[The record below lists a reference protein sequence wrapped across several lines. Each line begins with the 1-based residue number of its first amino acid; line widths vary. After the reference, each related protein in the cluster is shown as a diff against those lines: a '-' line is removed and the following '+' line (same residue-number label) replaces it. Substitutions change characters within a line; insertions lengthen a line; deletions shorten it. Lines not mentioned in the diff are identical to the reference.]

1 MIYLKRILL
10 KDFVVFFVLTL
21 SIACSSTSQGFNTK
35 SDELISI
42 QENFRIEG
50 KFKVSN
56 MDSKETGYFV
66 IDKKIKT
73 ISLTL
78 GKNYLLPERNF
89 IFDVRENINIK
100 EFIDDEVTD
109 LSLPE
114 IKLMS
119 LLELFIG
126 LKSNEFEKENITVYM
141 DFKELSSNPS
151 KISISR
157 EDFELT
163 LLINTLWKN

>member
-1 MIYLKRILL
+1 MIYLKRFLL

-35 SDELISI
+35 SGELISI
-42 QENFRIEG
+42 QENFRLEG

-56 MDSKETGYFV
+56 MYSKETGYFV

-100 EFIDDEVTD
+100 EFIDDELTD

-141 DFKELSSNPS
+141 DYKELSSNPS
-151 KISISR
+151 KISMLR

>member
-1 MIYLKRILL
+1 MIYFKRFLL

-35 SDELISI
+35 SGELISI
-42 QENFRIEG
+42 QENFRLEG

-66 IDKKIKT
+66 IEKKINT
-73 ISLTL
+73 VALTL

-89 IFDVRENINIK
+89 VFDIRENINFNK
-100 EFIDDEVTD
+100 FIDDEVPN

-114 IKLMS
+114 IKLTS

-126 LKSNEFEKENITVYM
+126 IKPIEFEKENVYIFM
-141 DFKELSSNPS
+141 DFKELSSFPS

-163 LLINTLWKN
+163 LLINNLWKN

>member
-1 MIYLKRILL
+1 MIYLKRFLL
-10 KDFVVFFVLTL
+10 KDFVVFFVLAL

-126 LKSNEFEKENITVYM
+126 LKSNEFKKENITVYM
-141 DFKELSSNPS
+141 DFKELSLNPS

>member
-1 MIYLKRILL
+1 MIYLKRFLL
-10 KDFVVFFVLTL
+10 KDFVVFFVLAL

-35 SDELISI
+35 YDELISI

-100 EFIDDEVTD
+100 EFIDDEMTD

-151 KISISR
+151 KISMSR
-157 EDFELT
+157 EDLELT

>member
-1 MIYLKRILL
+1 MIYLKRFLL
-10 KDFVVFFVLTL
+10 KDFVVFFVLAL
-21 SIACSSTSQGFNTK
+21 SIACSSSSQGFNTK
-35 SDELISI
+35 YDELISI

-126 LKSNEFEKENITVYM
+126 LKSNEFKKENITVCM

>member
-1 MIYLKRILL
+1 MIYLKRFHL
-10 KDFVVFFVLTL
+10 KDFVVFYVLSL

-141 DFKELSSNPS
+141 DYKELSSNPS
-151 KISISR
+151 KISMSR

>member
-1 MIYLKRILL
+1 MIYLKRFLL
-10 KDFVVFFVLTL
+10 KDFVVFFVLAL
-21 SIACSSTSQGFNTK
+21 SIACSSSSQGFNTK
-35 SDELISI
+35 YDELISI

-100 EFIDDEVTD
+100 EFIDDEITD
-109 LSLPE
+109 LRLPE

-119 LLELFIG
+119 LLELFFG
-126 LKSNEFEKENITVYM
+126 LKPKEFEKENITVYM
-141 DFKELSSNPS
+141 NFKGLSSNPS

>member
-1 MIYLKRILL
+1 MIYLKRFLL
-10 KDFVVFFVLTL
+10 KDFVVLFVLAL

-35 SDELISI
+35 YDELISI

-73 ISLTL
+73 IYLTL

-151 KISISR
+151 KISMSR

>member
-1 MIYLKRILL
+1 MIYLKRFLL
-10 KDFVVFFVLTL
+10 KDFVVFFVLAL

-42 QENFRIEG
+42 EENFRIKG

-66 IDKKIKT
+66 IDKKTKT

-89 IFDVRENINIK
+89 IFDVRENISIK

-109 LSLPE
+109 ISLPE

-119 LLELFIG
+119 LLELFFG
-126 LKSNEFEKENITVYM
+126 LKPKEFEKENITVYM
-141 DFKELSSNPS
+141 NFKGLSSNPS

>member
-1 MIYLKRILL
+1 MIYLKRFLL
-10 KDFVVFFVLTL
+10 KDFVVFFVLAL
-21 SIACSSTSQGFNTK
+21 SIACSSTSLSFNTK

-78 GKNYLLPERNF
+78 GKNYLLPEKNF

-151 KISISR
+151 KISMSR

>member
-1 MIYLKRILL
+1 MIYLKRFLL
-10 KDFVVFFVLTL
+10 KDFVVFFVLAL

-66 IDKKIKT
+66 IDKKTKT

-126 LKSNEFEKENITVYM
+126 LKSNEFEKENITIYM

-151 KISISR
+151 KISMSR

>member
-1 MIYLKRILL
+1 MIYLKRFLL
-10 KDFVVFFVLTL
+10 KEFVVFFVLAL

-35 SDELISI
+35 YDELISI

-66 IDKKIKT
+66 IDKKIQT
-73 ISLTL
+73 IYLTL

-141 DFKELSSNPS
+141 DYKELSSNPS
-151 KISISR
+151 KISMSR

-163 LLINTLWKN
+163 LLISTLWKN

>member
-1 MIYLKRILL
+1 MIYLKRFLL
-10 KDFVVFFVLTL
+10 KDFVVFFVLAL

-42 QENFRIEG
+42 QENFHIEG
-50 KFKVSN
+50 KFKVSK

>member
-1 MIYLKRILL
+1 MIYLKRFLL
-10 KDFVVFFVLTL
+10 KDFVVFFVLAL

-100 EFIDDEVTD
+100 EFIDNEVAD

-151 KISISR
+151 KISMSR

>member
-1 MIYLKRILL
+1 MIYLKRFLL
-10 KDFVVFFVLTL
+10 KDFVVFFVLAL
-21 SIACSSTSQGFNTK
+21 SIACSSSSQGINTK
-35 SDELISI
+35 SNELISI

-66 IDKKIKT
+66 IDKKTKT

-151 KISISR
+151 KISMSR

>member
-1 MIYLKRILL
+1 MIYLKRFLL
-10 KDFVVFFVLTL
+10 KDFVVFFVLAL

-66 IDKKIKT
+66 IDKKLKT

-100 EFIDDEVTD
+100 EFIDDKVPD
-109 LSLPE
+109 LSFPE

-119 LLELFIG
+119 LLELIIG
-126 LKSNEFEKENITVYM
+126 LKPIEFEQENIAVYM
-141 DFKELSSNPS
+141 DFKELSSIPS
-151 KISISR
+151 KISMSR
-157 EDFELT
+157 GDFELT
-163 LLINTLWKN
+163 LLIKSLWKN

>member
-1 MIYLKRILL
+1 MIYLKRFLL
-10 KDFVVFFVLTL
+10 KDFVVFFVLAL

-66 IDKKIKT
+66 IEKKIKT
-73 ISLTL
+73 IYLTL

>member
-1 MIYLKRILL
+1 MIYLKRFLL
-10 KDFVVFFVLTL
+10 KDFVVLFVLAL

-100 EFIDDEVTD
+100 EFIDDEMTD

-151 KISISR
+151 KISMSR
-157 EDFELT
+157 EDFQLT

>member
-1 MIYLKRILL
+1 MIYLKRFLL
-10 KDFVVFFVLTL
+10 KNFVVIFVLAL
-21 SIACSSTSQGFNTK
+21 SIACSSNAKGFNTK
-35 SDELISI
+35 SDKLISI
-42 QENFRIEG
+42 QENFRVQG

-66 IDKKIKT
+66 IDKKLNK

-89 IFDVRENINIK
+89 IFDIRENINIK
-100 EFIDDEVTD
+100 EFVDEEVTD

-114 IKLMS
+114 IKIMS

-126 LKSNEFEKENITVYM
+126 FKPIEFEKENIAVYIE
-141 DFKELSSNPS
+141 FKELSTIPS
-151 KISISR
+151 KISMSR

-163 LLINTLWKN
+163 LLTNSLWKN

>member
-1 MIYLKRILL
+1 MIYLKRFLL
-10 KDFVVFFVLTL
+10 KDFVVVFVLALT
-21 SIACSSTSQGFNTK
+21 IACSSTSQGFNTK
-35 SDELISI
+35 YDELISI

-100 EFIDDEVTD
+100 EFIDDEITD

-126 LKSNEFEKENITVYM
+126 LKSNEFKKENITVYM
-141 DFKELSSNPS
+141 DYKELSSNPS
-151 KISISR
+151 KISMSR

>member
-1 MIYLKRILL
+1 MIYLKRFLL
-10 KDFVVFFVLTL
+10 KDFVAFFVLAL
-21 SIACSSTSQGFNTK
+21 SISCSSSSQGFNK
-35 SDELISI
+35 KYDELISI
-42 QENFRIEG
+42 RENFRIEG

-89 IFDVRENINIK
+89 IFDIRENINIK

-114 IKLMS
+114 IKLMR

-141 DFKELSSNPS
+141 DFKELSLNPS
-151 KISISR
+151 KIFISR

-163 LLINTLWKN
+163 LLVNTLWKN

>member
-1 MIYLKRILL
+1 MIYLKRFHL
-10 KDFVVFFVLTL
+10 KDFVVFFVLAL

-50 KFKVSN
+50 KFKVSD

-141 DFKELSSNPS
+141 DFKELSLNPS

>member
-1 MIYLKRILL
+1 MIYLKRFLL
-10 KDFVVFFVLTL
+10 KDFVVFFVLAL
-21 SIACSSTSQGFNTK
+21 SIACSSTSQSFNTK

-126 LKSNEFEKENITVYM
+126 LKSNEFKKENITVYM

>member
-1 MIYLKRILL
+1 MIYLKRFLL
-10 KDFVVFFVLTL
+10 KDFVVFSVLAL
-21 SIACSSTSQGFNTK
+21 SISCSSSSQGFNTK
-35 SDELISI
+35 HDELVSI

-56 MDSKETGYFV
+56 TDSKETGYFV

-78 GKNYLLPERNF
+78 GKNYLMPERNF

-141 DFKELSSNPS
+141 DFKEFSSNPY
-151 KISISR
+151 KISILR

>member
-1 MIYLKRILL
+1 MIYLKRFLL
-10 KDFVVFFVLTL
+10 KDFVVFFVLAL

-89 IFDVRENINIK
+89 IFDIRENINIK

-119 LLELFIG
+119 LLELFFG
-126 LKSNEFEKENITVYM
+126 LKPKEFEKENITVYM
-141 DFKELSSNPS
+141 NFKGLSSNPS

>member
-1 MIYLKRILL
+1 MIYLKRFLL
-10 KDFVVFFVLTL
+10 KDFVVFFVLAL
-21 SIACSSTSQGFNTK
+21 SIACSSISQGFNTK

>member
-1 MIYLKRILL
+1 MNSS
-10 KDFVVFFVLTL
+10 DF
-21 SIACSSTSQGFNTK
+21 AK
-35 SDELISI
+35 SDEFISI
-42 QENFRIEG
+42 QENFRIDG

-66 IDKKIKT
+66 IDKKLNT

-89 IFDVRENINIK
+89 IFDIRENINIK
-100 EFIDDEVTD
+100 EFIDDKATD

-126 LKSNEFEKENITVYM
+126 LQSNEFEKENITVYM
-141 DFKELSSNPS
+141 DFKEPSSNPS
-151 KISISR
+151 KISMSR